1 MRAAG
6 SRCAEARGEDRQAEE
21 EAQRRGGHLTW
32 AGDAAGILD
41 GMEAAAK
48 QISVRLDGEHA
59 RKLAELAAERHV
71 EEVELAGEVLAGA
84 LDDFGMDGARMTEIL
99 DSIPGA
105 WERTQEGLEQA
116 RRGEG
121 DAAQRPDLS
130 DPGHHHPGRPG

>member
-1 MRAAG
+1 
-6 SRCAEARGEDRQAEE
+6 
-21 EAQRRGGHLTW
+21 
-32 AGDAAGILD
+32 
-41 GMEAAAK
+41 MEAVTK
-48 QISVRLDGEHA
+48 RISVALDGEHA

-84 LDDFGMDGARMTEIL
+84 LDDFEMDGARMTEIL

-121 DAAQRPDLS
+121 VPLNDLI
-130 DPGHHHPGRPG
+130 